1 MNRPKILFIITATVT
16 LVGASFLAGM
26 YSALHR
32 NTLYRWVGVV
42 NLQVKES
49 IQAFRETPVV
59 VPQPFLQPVRKPGD
73 RVTVNERDDDALIMI
88 AGFFKDTNEIRLMRR
103 DGSLVRQWPVKFGEL
118 FPDAASYMKTPPP
131 PSTDWNIDLHGALLM
146 PDGSVVFN
154 FDYGGL
160 ARLDRCGKVMWTLH
174 HMTHHSVERAERGG
188 FWVPGR
194 RRNSKAE
201 FPPYKPPHLED
212 LILHVS
218 EDGRILS
225 EISVPALLYPDPAT
239 RSVLTSRAENVQ
251 DLFKRDHEMVHL
263 NKIAELPSAIAD
275 KFPGF
280 EAGDLMLSL
289 RDLHLV
295 FVVNPETRVVKWWQV
310 GPWIR
315 QHDPDFAPD
324 GTIMVFNNNAF
335 DSQLLD
341 GNRSDLSLPRV
352 TSIMAID
359 PASHETRVIYGG
371 RPDQEIFTVVRGKQ
385 QVTPSGGLLITE
397 FEAGRVLETD
407 AGGRIVWEYINR
419 YNDSNVAEVTEAA
432 LYRPDY
438 FTVTD
443 WSCGGTQ
450 K

>member
-1 MNRPKILFIITATVT
+1 MNLPRIVFVATATVT
-16 LVGASFLAGM
+16 VVGASLLAGM
-26 YSALHR
+26 YSAMHR

-42 NLQVKES
+42 NLQIKES
-49 IQAFRETPVV
+49 IQAIRETSVF

-73 RVTVNERDDDALIMI
+73 GVTVNERDDDNLIMI

-103 DGSLVRQWPVKFGEL
+103 DGSVVRQWPVKFGEL
-118 FPDAASYMKTPPP
+118 FPDAAAYMTTPPP
-131 PSTDWNIDLHGALLM
+131 PATDWNIDLHGALLM

-160 ARLDRCGKVMWTLH
+160 ARLDRCGKVMWTLQ
-174 HMTHHSVERAERGG
+174 HMTHHSVERAEGGG

-194 RRNSKAE
+194 RRNLRAE
-201 FPPYKPPHLED
+201 FPPFEPPHLED

-218 EDGRILS
+218 DDGRILS
-225 EISVPALLYPDPAT
+225 EISVPALLYQEPAT
-239 RSVLTSRAENVQ
+239 RSVLTLRAENSQ
-251 DLFKRDHEMVHL
+251 DEFGREREMVHL
-263 NKIAELPSAIAD
+263 NKIAELPSGIAG

-295 FVVNPETRVVKWWQV
+295 FVVDPDTRVVKWWQV

-324 GTIMVFNNNAF
+324 GTIVVFNNNAY
-335 DSQLLD
+335 DSQLLER
-341 GNRSDLSLPRV
+341 NRSDLDLPRV
-352 TSIMAID
+352 TNIMAIV
-359 PASHETRVIYGG
+359 PASRETRVRYGG

-407 AGGRIVWEYINR
+407 AGGNIIWEYVNR
-419 YNDSNVAEVTEAA
+419 YDDANVAEVTEAA
-432 LYRPDY
+432 LYPPDY

-443 WSCGGTQ
+443 WNCGGSP